1 VNGKDLRREDKGA
14 LTNWMQ
20 PLGQGSLPSKKTLA
34 TTPIKNADD
43 RRLAK
48 CSNKEGTMK
57 TERKYKTQFGAGKF
71 EISYQKR
78 KGVPL
83 SNRAWS
89 PEETER

>member
-1 VNGKDLRREDKGA
+1 
-14 LTNWMQ
+14 MQ
-20 PLGQGSLPSKKTLA
+20 PLGQGSLPSKKTLSA
-34 TTPIKNADD
+34 SPVKNADD

-48 CSNKEGTMK
+48 CENKEGRMK

-71 EISYQKR
+71 EIKYEAR
-78 KGVPL
+78 TGVPL